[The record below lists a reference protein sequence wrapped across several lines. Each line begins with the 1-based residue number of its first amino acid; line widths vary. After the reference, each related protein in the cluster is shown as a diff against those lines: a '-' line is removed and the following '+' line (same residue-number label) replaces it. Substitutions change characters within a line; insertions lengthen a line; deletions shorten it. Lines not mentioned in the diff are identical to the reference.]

1 MKKFERDLPF
11 EWQVRE
17 QTLRNLYVLE
27 KVLSKFNNQN
37 RKARAYYRA
46 MSDVPIQLSRS
57 VTVFSKEL
65 ETVRERIRE
74 LICNDPLN
82 YRNEFTYDRCK
93 RFTIETMEG
102 EYTYTFDKAIH
113 WIDEFMDAARNKR
126 IPRNKKTHFRI
137 GDEFY
142 DKGNYLEYQGKAYSK
157 KEYALSGAG
166 ELIDLS
172 KALYVGIDS
181 QFYSHGDY
189 KRFKVDEWLTSAD
202 DEEFVCIDE
211 PNNAPFKLFVKEQ
224 GSGYSSYYSFL
235 PLNFYLSMFRFGK
248 KRYFYRSNA
257 GSYGSIKLTK
267 EMIMK
272 MEFAPT
278 KEHKAVWKAIKD
290 KRDWFKQHY
299 DVQMPLMDDN
309 ATTVRWSLQFN
320 RDCVKTASIKDK
332 IVRALCEDN
341 RGNYTT
347 IGSILNKLKALKDLY
362 ETEDKYEQSK

>member
-1 MKKFERDLPF
+1 MKEFKRDLPF
-11 EWQVRE
+11 EWKVRE
-17 QTLRNLYVLE
+17 QTLRNLYALE
-27 KVLSKFNNQN
+27 KVLIKFNNQN

-46 MSDVPIQLSRS
+46 MPDVPLQLSRS
-57 VTVFSKEL
+57 VIIFSHEL
-65 ETVRERIRE
+65 EIVRGRIRE

-82 YRNEFTYDRCK
+82 YRDGFTYNRCK
-93 RFTIETMEG
+93 RFSIETMEG
-102 EYTYTFDKAIH
+102 EYTYTFDKALH
-113 WIDEFMDAARNKR
+113 WIDEFMDAVRNKR
-126 IPRNKKTHFRI
+126 IPRNKQTHFRI

-157 KEYALSGAG
+157 KEYALSGTG

-181 QFYSHGDY
+181 QFYSHGGY
-189 KRFKVDEWLTSAD
+189 KSFKVDEWLTSAD

-211 PNNAPFKLFVKEQ
+211 DNNAPFKLYVCEQ
-224 GSGYSSYYSFL
+224 NNGYGHYSFL

-267 EMIMK
+267 EMIMQ

-278 KEHKAVWKAIKD
+278 KEHKAVWQAIKE
-290 KRDWFKQHY
+290 KRDWFAKQW
-299 DVQMPLMDDN
+299 DTSLPAMDTN
-309 ATTVRWSLQFN
+309 ATTVRWSLEFN

>member
-1 MKKFERDLPF
+1 MKNFERDLKF

-57 VTVFSKEL
+57 VTVFSNEL
-65 ETVRERIRE
+65 ETIRQIIRE
-74 LICNDPLN
+74 LVCNDPL
-82 YRNEFTYDRCK
+82 YFRDGFTYDRCK
-93 RFTIETMEG
+93 RFSIETMEG
-102 EYTYTFDKAIH
+102 EYTYTFDKTLH
-113 WIDEFMDAARNKR
+113 WLDEFMDAARNKR
-126 IPRNKKTHFRI
+126 IPRSKPTHFRI

-142 DKGNYLEYQGKAYSK
+142 DKGNYIEYQGKAYSK
-157 KEYALSGAG
+157 KEYALSGTG

-189 KRFKVDEWLTSAD
+189 KKFKVDEWLTSAD

-211 PNNAPFKLFVKEQ
+211 DNNAPFKLFVREQ
-224 GSGYSSYYSFL
+224 NNGYGNYSFL
-235 PLNFYLSMFRFGK
+235 PLNFYMSMFRFGK

-267 EMIMK
+267 EMIK
-272 MEFAPT
+272 QMEFAPT
-278 KEHKAVWKAIKD
+278 KEHKAVWMAIKD
-290 KRDWFKQHY
+290 KRDWFEQHY
-299 DVQMPLMDDN
+299 DVGMPFMDDN
-309 ATTVRWSLQFN
+309 ATTVRWALQFN
-320 RDCVKTASIKDK
+320 RDCVKTAGIKDK
-332 IVRALCEDN
+332 IIRALCEDN
-341 RGNYTT
+341 RMNYTV

>member
-1 MKKFERDLPF
+1 MKKFERDLAF
-11 EWQVRE
+11 EWKVRE

-27 KVLSKFNNQN
+27 KVLIKFNNQN

-46 MSDVPIQLSRS
+46 MSDVPVQLSRS
-57 VTVFSKEL
+57 VTVFSHAL
-65 ETVRERIRE
+65 EDVRQKIRNLE
-74 LICNDPLN
+74 CNDPLN
-82 YRNEFTYDRCK
+82 YRDGWTYNRCK
-93 RFTIETMEG
+93 RFAIETMEG
-102 EYTYTFDKAIH
+102 EYTYKFDKSIY

-126 IPRNKKTHFRI
+126 IPRNKQTHFRI
-137 GDEFY
+137 GDVFY
-142 DKGNYLEYQGKAYSK
+142 DKGHYLEYQGKAYSK
-157 KEYALSGAG
+157 KEYALSGTG

-181 QFYSHGDY
+181 QFYSHGEY
-189 KRFKVDEWLTSAD
+189 KNFKVDEWLTSAD

-211 PNNAPFKLFVKEQ
+211 DNNAPFKLFVREQ
-224 GSGYSSYYSFL
+224 NSGYGNYSFL

-267 EMIMK
+267 EMIMQI
-272 MEFAPT
+272 EFAPT
-278 KEHKAVWKAIKD
+278 KEHKAVWEAIKE
-290 KRDWFKQHY
+290 KRDWFAKQW
-299 DVQMPLMDDN
+299 DTSLPAMDTN

-320 RDCVKTASIKDK
+320 RDYVKTAGIKDK
-332 IVRALCEDN
+332 IIRALCEDN
-341 RGNYTT
+341 HMTYTG

>member
-1 MKKFERDLPF
+1 MKNFERDLKF
-11 EWQVRE
+11 EWKVRE

-37 RKARAYYRA
+37 RKARAYYSA
-46 MSDVPIQLSRS
+46 MLEVPTQLSRS
-57 VTVFSKEL
+57 VTIFSKEL
-65 ETVRERIRE
+65 EAVRQRIRD
-74 LICNDPLN
+74 LVCCDPLD
-82 YRNEFTYDRCK
+82 YRNGFTYNRCK
-93 RFTIETMEG
+93 RFSIETMEG
-102 EYTYTFDKAIH
+102 EYAYTFDKTLH
-113 WIDEFMDAARNKR
+113 WLDEFMDAVRNKR
-126 IPRNKKTHFRI
+126 IPRTKQSHFRI

-142 DKGNYLEYQGKAYSK
+142 DKGNYIEYQGKAYSK
-157 KEYALSGAG
+157 KEYALAGTG

-189 KRFKVDEWLTSAD
+189 KKFKVDEWLTSAD

-211 PNNAPFKLFVKEQ
+211 DNNAPFKLFVREQ
-224 GSGYSSYYSFL
+224 NNGYGNYSFL

-248 KRYFYRSNA
+248 KRYFYRDNA

-267 EMIMK
+267 EMIK
-272 MEFAPT
+272 QMEFAPT

-299 DVQMPLMDDN
+299 DVSMPLMDDD
-309 ATTVRWSLQFN
+309 ATTVRWVLQFN
-320 RDCVKTASIKDK
+320 CDYVKTAGIKDK

-341 RGNYTT
+341 RMNYTV